1 MYRTSFSAVTSPKRV
16 PKKTSPNQSDLTSQS
31 SFMTSQTSFIA
42 TPLRATMPGRITSV
56 DRSKQSCDSVDMSA
70 TSISNDNQAGIRTS
84 HNHSTSIESPPA
96 GQKVTQAPSS
106 AKYESE
112 VQPMSPLSPLVN
124 GGSRSVAPPAERSNC
139 NAFSTS
145 KQSET
150 ADHDSPSSPCRVG
163 ISARVECA
171 EVTTKRMT
179 EKEFVHIT
187 DIGFFDGLKKKHVM
201 DDRTPPSEKKRT
213 RSPFRWS
220 KRPNNS
226 YGVNTNN
233 NGGNSEPNSPAKDGS
248 KLSSDDL
255 LPRGGRA
262 VRSTTLP
269 SEMLTGGGAGS
280 PTSVKK
286 SSKKKSKS
294 ITSFFQVS
302 TLPST

>member
-1 MYRTSFSAVTSPKRV
+1 MIIRLESGQVIIVVLRQSP
-16 PKKTSPNQSDLTSQS
+16 
-31 SFMTSQTSFIA
+31 
-42 TPLRATMPGRITSV
+42 
-56 DRSKQSCDSVDMSA
+56 
-70 TSISNDNQAGIRTS
+70 
-84 HNHSTSIESPPA
+84 ST
-96 GQKVTQAPSS
+96 GQKVTQTPSS
-106 AKYESE
+106 AKYQSE
-112 VQPMSPLSPLVN
+112 VRPMSPLSPLVN
-124 GGSRSVAPPAERSNC
+124 GGSPSVAPPAETSNC

-145 KQSET
+145 QQSET
-150 ADHDSPSSPCRVG
+150 DSPCGERS
-163 ISARVECA
+163 SARVECA
-171 EVTTKRMT
+171 EVTTKRIT

-201 DDRTPPSEKKRT
+201 DDGTPPSDKKRT

-220 KRPNNS
+220 KRPNTS

-233 NGGNSEPNSPAKDGS
+233 NGGNSEPNSPSKDGS
-248 KLSSDDL
+248 KLSSGDL
-255 LPRGGRA
+255 LPPGGRA

-269 SEMLTGGGAGS
+269 SEMLTGGGVGS